1 MAPDRRIALVA
12 FAFAAA
18 LGLHAA
24 SSAAPASSSSAS
36 SSSAAKSA
44 TAPGK
49 GASGPAAPSSASAA
63 KVSLAPEEVM
73 GDPKAKVTVVEYAS
87 AACPHCARMNNDVLP
102 QLKKAYIDTGKVR
115 YVFREM
121 LTDPV
126 PFAGTAFMM
135 ARCGGDKN
143 YFALLDDVFHQQQAI
158 YESGDLPGGLLKI
171 GAKYGLDKDKINACM
186 GEEAVNGLNDR
197 VARADKDG
205 IEGTPTFV
213 IGDDKLVGEQS
224 YEQLAAA
231 IDKQLGK

>member
-1 MAPDRRIALVA
+1 MTPDRRIALAA

-24 SSAAPASSSSAS
+24 SSAAPASSSSTAAS
-36 SSSAAKSA
+36 PPSASASSSAA
-44 TAPGK
+44 PP
-49 GASGPAAPSSASAA
+49 SGPAA

-73 GDPKAKVTVVEYAS
+73 GDPKAKVTLIEYAS
-87 AACPHCARMNNDVLP
+87 AACPHCARMNNEVLP
-102 QLKKAYIDTGKVR
+102 QLKKAYIDTGKVK

-121 LTDPV
+121 LTPPV

-158 YESGDLPGGLLKI
+158 YDSGDLPGGLLKI
-171 GAKYGLDKDKINACM
+171 GAKYGLDEAKIDACM
-186 GEEAVNGLNDR
+186 GDDAVKALNER
-197 VARADKDG
+197 IARADKDG
-205 IEGTPTFV
+205 VDATPTFV
-213 IGDDKLVGEQS
+213 IGGDKMVGEQT

-231 IDKQLGK
+231 IDKQLSK

>member
-24 SSAAPASSSSAS
+24 SSAAPSSSSAS
-36 SSSAAKSA
+36 ASS
-44 TAPGK
+44 
-49 GASGPAAPSSASAA
+49 PAAPAASSGAPAKPSAPSA

-73 GDPKAKVTVVEYAS
+73 GDPKAKVTVIEYAS
-87 AACPHCARMNNDVLP
+87 AACPHCARVNNEVLP

-158 YESGDLPGGLLKI
+158 YDSGDLPGGLLKI

-186 GEEAVNGLNDR
+186 DDVAVSALNER
-197 VARADKDG
+197 VGRADKDG
-205 IEGTPTFV
+205 IEGTPTFL

-224 YEQLAAA
+224 FEQLSAA
-231 IDKQLGK
+231 IDKQLAK

>member
-24 SSAAPASSSSAS
+24 SSAAPASS
-36 SSSAAKSA
+36 
-44 TAPGK
+44 G
-49 GASGPAAPSSASAA
+49 ASAA
-63 KVSLAPEEVM
+63 APAAVPKMSLAPEEVM
-73 GDPKAKVTVVEYAS
+73 GSPKAKVTLIEYAS
-87 AACPHCARMNNDVLP
+87 AACPHCARVNNEVLP
-102 QLKKAYIDTGKVR
+102 DLKKQYIDTGKVR

-158 YESGDLPGGLLKI
+158 YDSGDLPGGLLKI

-186 GEEAVNGLNDR
+186 GDEAVKGLNDR
-197 VARADKDG
+197 AARADKDG
-205 IEGTPTFV
+205 IQGTPTFL

-224 YEQLAAA
+224 FEQLASA
-231 IDKQLGK
+231 IDKQLAK

>member
-24 SSAAPASSSSAS
+24 SSAAPSSSSPAASAPAPAVSSGPSAAS
-36 SSSAAKSA
+36 S
-44 TAPGK
+44 
-49 GASGPAAPSSASAA
+49 A
-63 KVSLAPEEVM
+63 KVSLAPEEVL
-73 GDPKAKVTVVEYAS
+73 GDPKAKVTVIEYAS

-102 QLKKAYIDTGKVR
+102 QIKKTYIDTGKVK

-126 PFAGTAFMM
+126 AFAGTAFMM

-158 YESGDLPGGLLKI
+158 YDSGDLPGGLLKI

-186 GEEAVNGLNDR
+186 GEDAVNGLNDR
-197 VARADKDG
+197 MARADKDG

-213 IGDDKLVGEQS
+213 IGDAKLVGEQS

-231 IDKQLGK
+231 IDKQLAK

>member
-24 SSAAPASSSSAS
+24 SSAAPSSSSSAS
-36 SSSAAKSA
+36 
-44 TAPGK
+44 
-49 GASGPAAPSSASAA
+49 ASTPVAPAAPAKPSAAAPAAASSAKMSM
-63 KVSLAPEEVM
+63 APEEVM
-73 GDPKAKVTVVEYAS
+73 GSPSAKVTLIEYAS
-87 AACPHCARMNNDVLP
+87 AACPHCARMNNEVLP
-102 QLKKAYIDTGKVR
+102 QLKKAYIDTGKVK

-158 YESGDLPGGLLKI
+158 YDSGDLPGGLLKI

-186 GEEAVNGLNDR
+186 GDDAVNALNDR

-213 IGDDKLVGEQS
+213 IGDAKLVGEQS

-231 IDKQLGK
+231 IDKQLAK

>member
-12 FAFAAA
+12 VAFAAA

-24 SSAAPASSSSAS
+24 SSAAPSSSSSAPAS
-36 SSSAAKSA
+36 TPVAPAPSAKSSSAA
-44 TAPGK
+44 P
-49 GASGPAAPSSASAA
+49 SASSS

-73 GDPKAKVTVVEYAS
+73 GDPKAKVTLIEYAS
-87 AACPHCARMNNDVLP
+87 AACPHCARMNNEVLP
-102 QLKKAYIDTGKVR
+102 QLKKAYIDTGKVK

-186 GEEAVNGLNDR
+186 GDDAVNALNDR

-213 IGDDKLVGEQS
+213 IGDAKLVGEQS

-231 IDKQLGK
+231 IDKQLAK

>member
-24 SSAAPASSSSAS
+24 SSAAPT
-36 SSSAAKSA
+36 SSSAA
-44 TAPGK
+44 APV
-49 GASGPAAPSSASAA
+49 PAAPPSAAAAPSPSA
-63 KVSLAPEEVM
+63 KVSLAPEESM
-73 GDPKAKVTVVEYAS
+73 GNPKAKVTVIEYAS
-87 AACPHCARMNNDVLP
+87 AACPHCARMNNEVLP

-135 ARCGGDKN
+135 ARCGGDQN
-143 YFALLDDVFHQQQAI
+143 YFAVLDDVFRQQQAI

-186 GEEAVNGLNDR
+186 GEDAVKGLNDR

-205 IEGTPTFV
+205 IQGTPTFL
-213 IGDDKLVGEQS
+213 IGGDKLVGEQS
-224 YEQLAAA
+224 FEQLAAV
-231 IDKQLGK
+231 IDKQLAK

>member
-12 FAFAAA
+12 VAFAAA

-24 SSAAPASSSSAS
+24 SSAAPSSSSAS
-36 SSSAAKSA
+36 ASTPAAPAAPAKPSSAA
-44 TAPGK
+44 
-49 GASGPAAPSSASAA
+49 PAASSA
-63 KVSLAPEEVM
+63 KMSLAPEEVM
-73 GDPKAKVTVVEYAS
+73 GDPKAKVTLIEYAS

-102 QLKKAYIDTGKVR
+102 QLKKAYIDTGKVK

-121 LTDPV
+121 LTPPV
-126 PFAGTAFMM
+126 EFAGTAFMM

-186 GEEAVNGLNDR
+186 GEDAVSALNER
-197 VARADKDG
+197 LNRADKDG
-205 IEGTPTFV
+205 IEGTPTFL
-213 IGDDKLVGEQS
+213 IGDEKLVGEQS

-231 IDKQLGK
+231 IDKHLAQ

>member
-24 SSAAPASSSSAS
+24 SSAAPASSSAAAPALAAPSAS
-36 SSSAAKSA
+36 SAA
-44 TAPGK
+44 P
-49 GASGPAAPSSASAA
+49 APSSAPSA
-63 KVSLAPEEVM
+63 KVSLAPEESM
-73 GDPKAKVTVVEYAS
+73 GSPSAKVTLIEYAS
-87 AACPHCARMNNDVLP
+87 AACPHCARMNNEVLP

-121 LTDPV
+121 LTPPV

-186 GEEAVNGLNDR
+186 GEDAVKGLNDR

-224 YEQLAAA
+224 FEQLAAV
-231 IDKQLGK
+231 IDKQLAK

>member
-1 MAPDRRIALVA
+1 
-12 FAFAAA
+12 
-18 LGLHAA
+18 
-24 SSAAPASSSSAS
+24 
-36 SSSAAKSA
+36 
-44 TAPGK
+44 
-49 GASGPAAPSSASAA
+49 
-63 KVSLAPEEVM
+63 M
-73 GDPKAKVTVVEYAS
+73 GNAKAKVTVIEYAS
-87 AACPHCARMNNDVLP
+87 AACPHCARVNNEVLP
-102 QLKKAYIDTGKVR
+102 QLKKAYIDTGKVK

-135 ARCGGDKN
+135 ARCGGDRN

-186 GEEAVNGLNDR
+186 GDDAVNALNER

-205 IEGTPTFV
+205 IEGTPTFL

-231 IDKQLGK
+231 IDKHLAQ

>member
-1 MAPDRRIALVA
+1 MAPERRIALAA

-24 SSAAPASSSSAS
+24 SSAAPT
-36 SSSAAKSA
+36 SSSAAKP
-44 TAPGK
+44 AP
-49 GASGPAAPSSASAA
+49 SGPASSAPSPAPSGN
-63 KVSLAPEEVM
+63 VSLAPEEVL
-73 GDPKAKVTVVEYAS
+73 GNAKAKVTVIEYAS
-87 AACPHCARMNNDVLP
+87 AACPHCARVNNEVLP

-143 YFALLDDVFHQQQAI
+143 YFALLDDVFHEQQAI
-158 YESGDLPGGLLKI
+158 YDSGDLPGGLLKI

-186 GEEAVNGLNDR
+186 GEDAVKGLNDR

-205 IEGTPTFV
+205 IAGTPTFL

-224 YEQLAAA
+224 FEQLASA
-231 IDKQLGK
+231 IDKQLAK

>member
-24 SSAAPASSSSAS
+24 SSAAPSSSSSSSAS
-36 SSSAAKSA
+36 A
-44 TAPGK
+44 
-49 GASGPAAPSSASAA
+49 PAAPAASEKPSAAASSASSA
-63 KVSLAPEEVM
+63 KMSMAPEEVM
-73 GDPKAKVTVVEYAS
+73 GDPKAKVTLIEYAS
-87 AACPHCARMNNDVLP
+87 AACPHCARMNNEVLP
-102 QLKKAYIDTGKVR
+102 QLKKAYIDTGKVK

-143 YFALLDDVFHQQQAI
+143 YFAVLDDVFHQQQAI
-158 YESGDLPGGLLKI
+158 YDSGDLPGGLLKI
-171 GAKYGLDKDKINACM
+171 GAKYGLDKDKINTCM
-186 GEEAVNGLNDR
+186 GDDAVNALNDR
-197 VARADKDG
+197 VSRADKDG
-205 IEGTPTFV
+205 IQGTPTFV

-231 IDKQLGK
+231 IDKHLAR

>member
-24 SSAAPASSSSAS
+24 SSAAPPSSSSAS
-36 SSSAAKSA
+36 ASTPVAPAPSAKPSSAA
-44 TAPGK
+44 P
-49 GASGPAAPSSASAA
+49 SASST
-63 KVSLAPEEVM
+63 KGSLVPEESM
-73 GDPKAKVTVVEYAS
+73 GDPKAKVTMIEYAS

-102 QLKKAYIDTGKVR
+102 QLKKTYIDTGKVR

-143 YFALLDDVFHQQQAI
+143 YFALLDDVFHQQQTI

-171 GAKYGLDKDKINACM
+171 GAKYGLDKDKISACM
-186 GEEAVNGLNDR
+186 DDVAVNALNER

-205 IEGTPTFV
+205 IEGTPTFL

-231 IDKQLGK
+231 IDKQLAK

>member
-12 FAFAAA
+12 VAFAAA

-24 SSAAPASSSSAS
+24 SSAAP
-36 SSSAAKSA
+36 
-44 TAPGK
+44 
-49 GASGPAAPSSASAA
+49 SSASASASTPVAPAPSA
-63 KVSLAPEEVM
+63 KPSSAAPAASSSKASLTPEEVM

-102 QLKKAYIDTGKVR
+102 QLKKAYIDTGKVK

-186 GEEAVNGLNDR
+186 GDDAVNALNER

-205 IEGTPTFV
+205 IEGTPTFL

-231 IDKQLGK
+231 IDKQLAK

>member
-1 MAPDRRIALVA
+1 MAPDRRLALVA

-24 SSAAPASSSSAS
+24 SSAAPASSSAAAPASAAP
-36 SSSAAKSA
+36 SSSAA
-44 TAPGK
+44 P
-49 GASGPAAPSSASAA
+49 ASSV

-73 GDPKAKVTVVEYAS
+73 GDPKAKVTVIEYAS
-87 AACPHCARMNNDVLP
+87 AACPHCARVNNDVLP

-186 GEEAVNGLNDR
+186 GEDAVKALNER

-205 IEGTPTFV
+205 IQGTPTFL

-224 YEQLAAA
+224 FEQLAAA
-231 IDKQLGK
+231 IDKHLAK

>member
-12 FAFAAA
+12 VAFAAA

-24 SSAAPASSSSAS
+24 SSAAPSSSSSAS
-36 SSSAAKSA
+36 ASTPAAPAAPAKPSSAA
-44 TAPGK
+44 
-49 GASGPAAPSSASAA
+49 PAASSAKMSM
-63 KVSLAPEEVM
+63 APEEVM
-73 GDPKAKVTVVEYAS
+73 GDPKAKVTLIEYAS
-87 AACPHCARMNNDVLP
+87 AACPHCARMNNEVLP
-102 QLKKAYIDTGKVR
+102 QLKKAYIDTGKVK

-158 YESGDLPGGLLKI
+158 YDSGDLPGGLLKI

-186 GEEAVNGLNDR
+186 GDDAVNALNDR

-213 IGDDKLVGEQS
+213 IGDAKLVGEQS

-231 IDKQLGK
+231 IDKQLAK

>member
-24 SSAAPASSSSAS
+24 SSAAPASASSSAS
-36 SSSAAKSA
+36 ASAPAPAPKTSSGASAA
-44 TAPGK
+44 AP
-49 GASGPAAPSSASAA
+49 ASAA

-73 GDPKAKVTVVEYAS
+73 GDPKAKVTVIEYAS
-87 AACPHCARMNNDVLP
+87 AACPHCAHMNNDVLP

-143 YFALLDDVFHQQQAI
+143 YFALLDDVFRQQQAI
-158 YESGDLPGGLLKI
+158 YDSGDLPGGLLKI

-186 GEEAVNGLNDR
+186 GEEAVKGLNDR
-197 VARADKDG
+197 VAQADKDG
-205 IEGTPTFV
+205 IQGTPTFV
-213 IGDDKLVGEQS
+213 IGDAKLVGEQS

-231 IDKQLGK
+231 IDKQLAK

>member
-1 MAPDRRIALVA
+1 MAPDRRIALAA

-24 SSAAPASSSSAS
+24 SSAAPATASSAPT
-36 SSSAAKSA
+36 AA
-44 TAPGK
+44 
-49 GASGPAAPSSASAA
+49 AAA
-63 KVSLAPEEVM
+63 VSLAPEEVL
-73 GDPKAKVTVVEYAS
+73 GSSKAKVTVIEYAS

-102 QLKKAYIDTGKVR
+102 QVKRTYVDTGKVR

-158 YESGDLPGGLLKI
+158 FESGDLPGGLLKI

-186 GEEAVNGLNDR
+186 GEEAVKGLNDR
-197 VARADKDG
+197 IARADKDG
-205 IEGTPTFV
+205 IQGTPTFL
-213 IGDDKLVGEQS
+213 IGDDKLVGEQT
-224 YEQLAAA
+224 YEQMAAA
-231 IDKQLGK
+231 IDKQLAK

>member
-12 FAFAAA
+12 VAFAAA

-24 SSAAPASSSSAS
+24 SSAAPSSSSAS
-36 SSSAAKSA
+36 ASTPAAPAAPAKPSSAA
-44 TAPGK
+44 
-49 GASGPAAPSSASAA
+49 PAASSA
-63 KVSLAPEEVM
+63 KMSLAPEEVM
-73 GDPKAKVTVVEYAS
+73 GDPKAKVTLIEYAS
-87 AACPHCARMNNDVLP
+87 AACPHCARMNNEVLP
-102 QLKKAYIDTGKVR
+102 QLKKAYIDTGKVK

-186 GEEAVNGLNDR
+186 GDDAVNALNER

-205 IEGTPTFV
+205 IEGTPTFL

-231 IDKQLGK
+231 IDKHLAQ